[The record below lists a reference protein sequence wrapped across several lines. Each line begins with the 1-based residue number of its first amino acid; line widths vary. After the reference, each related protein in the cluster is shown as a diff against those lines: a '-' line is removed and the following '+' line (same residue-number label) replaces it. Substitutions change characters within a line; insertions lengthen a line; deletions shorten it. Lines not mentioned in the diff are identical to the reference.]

1 MRRYVRKAR
10 RNKTRRGGQ
19 STTTTSPLV
28 ARRRMDIA
36 PRGIDTLDTRKS
48 VLVEHNLARDN
59 KSARGRDID
68 AGAGAGLRRPKAD
81 AETATIREVAV
92 AIPASEWHKDAHKAT
107 KGPKVRHR
115 GRSTREN
122 EVRGQVATRGLR
134 KTVEYPVGSL
144 ERPRMPRRPKIGMG
158 K

>member
-48 VLVEHNLARDN
+48 VLVEHNLA
-59 KSARGRDID
+59 S
-68 AGAGAGLRRPKAD
+68 
-81 AETATIREVAV
+81 
-92 AIPASEWHKDAHKAT
+92 
-107 KGPKVRHR
+107 
-115 GRSTREN
+115 
-122 EVRGQVATRGLR
+122 
-134 KTVEYPVGSL
+134 
-144 ERPRMPRRPKIGMG
+144 
-158 K
+158 